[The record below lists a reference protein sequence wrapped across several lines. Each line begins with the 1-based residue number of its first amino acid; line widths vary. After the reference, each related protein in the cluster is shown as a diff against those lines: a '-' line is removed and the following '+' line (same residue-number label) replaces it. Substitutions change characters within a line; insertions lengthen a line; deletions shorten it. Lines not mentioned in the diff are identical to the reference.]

1 METTQKI
8 KWYRKLT
15 VVLLITTLIPTSILL
30 MGLKPSVN
38 AVQGPVI
45 ITQETGTQYVNNYL
59 ASATATN
66 GVVRAII
73 VESSVLSAMNSIS
86 KQYPST
92 PSYRVYFGKDNA
104 GAQVS
109 IVVGMTSTGLDMT
122 LPVYC
127 SSRTGNNLCPPMCDA
142 AGVIDPTN

>member
-15 VVLLITTLIPTSILL
+15 ALLLITTIIPTGILL
-30 MGLKPSVN
+30 MGLKSSPAPATS
-38 AVQGPVI
+38 PVI
-45 ITQETGTQYVNNYL
+45 ITQETGSQYINNYL
-59 ASATATN
+59 AGAAPTN
-66 GVVRAII
+66 GVIRAIV

-86 KQYPST
+86 RQYPAT

-104 GAQVS
+104 GSMVS

-142 AGVIDPTN
+142 AGVLDPTN

>member
-8 KWYRKLT
+8 RWYKKLT
-15 VVLLITTLIPTSILL
+15 ILLLITTIIPTSILL
-30 MGLKPSVN
+30 MGLKSSIIPAQS
-38 AVQGPVI
+38 PVI
-45 ITQETGTQYVNNYL
+45 ITQETGSQYVNNYI
-59 ASATATN
+59 STAAPTN
-66 GVVRAII
+66 GVVRAVII
-73 VESSVLSAMNSIS
+73 EASVLSAMNSIA
-86 KQYPST
+86 KQYPAT

-109 IVVGMTSTGLDMT
+109 VVVGITSTGLDMT